1 MYLWE
6 LFLHDQ
12 KHESWVDMAASPH
25 CNPFPYMEA
34 ASRKPQQSNDTFS
47 TVHDSYEL
55 LLLLGWWLWMQ
66 LSISIGG
73 TVGEFPL
80 RDTMLA
86 DVADA
91 ELELVT
97 L

>member
-1 MYLWE
+1 MESQKLYLWE

-55 LLLLGWWLWMQ
+55 LLLDWWLGMQ
-66 LSISIGG
+66 LSRKATAGSLS
-73 TVGEFPL
+73 VA
-80 RDTMLA
+80 LA
-86 DVADA
+86 VA
-91 ELELVT
+91 
-97 L
+97 